1 MPSTLQPARVRF
13 APSPTGHT
21 HLASGRTALY
31 NFLLARQTGGQFI
44 LRIEDTDQKRY
55 VPGAEV
61 ELMESLHWLGLDWDE
76 GPDVGGAYGP
86 YRQTERRE
94 IYQDFASKLIKTGHA
109 YYCFCTPERLEQ
121 VRQEQQKTKQPV
133 RYDGLCRRIDPREAE
148 TRVANGERHVIRFKM
163 PLEGST
169 TAHDFLRG
177 DIIVDNRNL
186 EDNIIVRSD
195 GLALYHLAAIV
206 DDHLM
211 RITHVFRGN
220 EWLATFPLHVQIIR
234 AFGWEEPVWVHL
246 SLFLNPSGKGKMS
259 KRNSG
264 NFKSDGSSF
273 FLKDLEA
280 AGYLPEAVVNWVALM
295 GWSYDDHTEV
305 FNMQDLIEKFSL
317 DHLNPA
323 PAAINYSKLDHFNGL
338 YIRSLAVEDLAAR
351 IQPFLE
357 KSGFDVKEEVLL
369 KVAPIIQV
377 RIATLDEA
385 PEMAGFFFK
394 EEVNPPPEDL
404 VGQNM
409 APTES
414 AEAARRAY
422 EVLEKLPEINHD
434 TAEEPLRL
442 LAEELGLKA
451 GQLFGILRSAVTG
464 QRVSPPLFDS
474 MAIIGKQKVLER
486 IEKAVHVLDQIA
498 KIKRS
503 K

>member
-1 MPSTLQPARVRF
+1 MPSTLKPARVRF

-31 NFLLARQTGGQFI
+31 NYLLARQTGGQFI
-44 LRIEDTDQKRY
+44 LRIEDTDLKRY
-55 VPGAEV
+55 VAGAEA

-76 GPDVGGAYGP
+76 GPDVGGLYGP

-94 IYQDFASKLIKTGHA
+94 IYQDYANKLIEAGHA
-109 YYCFCTPERLEQ
+109 YYCFCTPERLGQ
-121 VRQEQQKTKQPV
+121 VRQEQQKNKQPV
-133 RYDGLCRRIDPREAE
+133 RYDGLCRRLDSQEAKR
-148 TRVANGERHVIRFKM
+148 RVANGERHVVRFKM

-169 TAHDFLRG
+169 TAHDYLRG

-264 NFKSDGSSF
+264 GFKSDGSSF

-295 GWSYDDHTEV
+295 GWSYDDHTEI
-305 FNMQDLIEKFSL
+305 FSMQDLIEKFSL
-317 DHLNPA
+317 DRLNPS
-323 PAAINYSKLDHFNGL
+323 PAAINYSKLDHFNGV
-338 YIRSLAVEDLAAR
+338 YIRNLQVEDLAER
-351 IQPFLE
+351 IRPFLE
-357 KSGFDVKEEVLL
+357 KAGFSVDQATLL
-369 KVAPIIQV
+369 KVTPIIQV

-385 PEMAGFFFK
+385 PDMAGF
-394 EEVNPPPEDL
+394 
-404 VGQNM
+404 
-409 APTES
+409 S
-414 AEAARRAY
+414 
-422 EVLEKLPEINHD
+422 
-434 TAEEPLRL
+434 
-442 LAEELGLKA
+442 
-451 GQLFGILRSAVTG
+451 
-464 QRVSPPLFDS
+464 
-474 MAIIGKQKVLER
+474 
-486 IEKAVHVLDQIA
+486 
-498 KIKRS
+498 
-503 K
+503 